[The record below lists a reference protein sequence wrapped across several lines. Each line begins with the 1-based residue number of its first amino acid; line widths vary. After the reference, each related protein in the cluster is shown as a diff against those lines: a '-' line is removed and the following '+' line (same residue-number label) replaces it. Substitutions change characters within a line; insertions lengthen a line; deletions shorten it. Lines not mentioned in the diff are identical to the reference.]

1 MIITS
6 KQIIETLSN
15 PTQEELATYLIN
27 LLQRWAKD
35 WQNVKQSEFLLI
47 KRNIQDIIYTG
58 TLYRLVA
65 LDRRVFDST
74 NQSDIKRFL
83 GQNKSLLGR
92 YSSWAKTLSGINK
105 ELVKQNSIIGSKDQL
120 IVVFQDNLTGISLE
134 KATKFLSDLNKKL
147 NDKNVFIKTNIS
159 DLINDFGSSEEIL
172 APFNPST
179 IRIISVERVGPKFDM
194 EKKSSKTNKFLTEKE
209 VILLSGCFTKSN
221 IDWNQIKSILNKYN
235 LNFNEFYSNMKR
247 YLKELVGK
255 TAKDASY
262 RITLML
268 PYLYKFDQDNATK
281 YYSDIYSKIYFK

>member
-1 MIITS
+1 
-6 KQIIETLSN
+6 
-15 PTQEELATYLIN
+15 
-27 LLQRWAKD
+27 
-35 WQNVKQSEFLLI
+35 
-47 KRNIQDIIYTG
+47 
-58 TLYRLVA
+58 
-65 LDRRVFDST
+65 
-74 NQSDIKRFL
+74 
-83 GQNKSLLGR
+83 
-92 YSSWAKTLSGINK
+92 
-105 ELVKQNSIIGSKDQL
+105 
-120 IVVFQDNLTGISLE
+120 
-134 KATKFLSDLNKKL
+134 
-147 NDKNVFIKTNIS
+147 
-159 DLINDFGSSEEIL
+159 
-172 APFNPST
+172 
-179 IRIISVERVGPKFDM
+179 M